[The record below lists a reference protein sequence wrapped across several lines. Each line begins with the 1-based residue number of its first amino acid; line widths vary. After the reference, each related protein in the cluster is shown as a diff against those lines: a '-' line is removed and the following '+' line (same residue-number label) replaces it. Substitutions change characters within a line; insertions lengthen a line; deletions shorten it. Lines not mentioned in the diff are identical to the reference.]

1 MSATHP
7 AATARLAAALAER
20 EARIAAETR
29 PLRHALRQT
38 ERYTDLR
45 GETYPLVAM
54 SGAEALLVLALLER
68 HAETLHRGE
77 LAEQLLTAAGAG
89 DGERAQ
95 AIVAG
100 RQVASTSAAAV
111 AAPDAASPRAQ
122 TAREP
127 MRDREAKENDEM
139 TEQSTNGPV
148 DEAVFEAGVLERG
161 AELSAQMVRP
171 QPAAEV
177 TPERTAAELRA
188 RLELISEVKRTA
200 MTKDVDYGVVPGTDK
215 ATLFKPGAEKLAIVF
230 KLDVQPRNEPIWGPG
245 EHLTVISRATVF
257 HAPTGVRLGYGE
269 GICSSRES
277 KYAYRNA
284 GVKCPEC
291 GKETVRKSRPRPDGS
306 GGKGWYCW
314 VKPEKGSDGCGAQFP
329 DDDDPRL
336 VGQKVG
342 RIENP
347 DLPDT
352 WNAVDKMSKKRGYVD
367 AVLSVTGASAIFTQ
381 DIGADPSE
389 AEASGLEHGPVVSG
403 ELHRETREAAIRLCG
418 GDLDQAKKLWEKL
431 QGEFDGYMPEAAAKA
446 LLAAAE
452 KAAVPTG
459 GAQGAGTAGER
470 AQRQRVIARAGDA
483 GQGGDGATPGRR
495 RAAGQSAGRADESN
509 PPTPRRPRARRPRP
523 TRTGRGC
530 GRPRPSAESATRSW
544 RT

>member
-1 MSATHP
+1 M
-7 AATARLAAALAER
+7 
-20 EARIAAETR
+20 
-29 PLRHALRQT
+29 
-38 ERYTDLR
+38 
-45 GETYPLVAM
+45 
-54 SGAEALLVLALLER
+54 
-68 HAETLHRGE
+68 
-77 LAEQLLTAAGAG
+77 
-89 DGERAQ
+89 
-95 AIVAG
+95 
-100 RQVASTSAAAV
+100 
-111 AAPDAASPRAQ
+111 
-122 TAREP
+122 
-127 MRDREAKENDEM
+127 
-139 TEQSTNGPV
+139 
-148 DEAVFEAGVLERG
+148 
-161 AELSAQMVRP
+161 
-171 QPAAEV
+171 
-177 TPERTAAELRA
+177 
-188 RLELISEVKRTA
+188 
-200 MTKDVDYGVVPGTDK
+200 VPGTDK

-257 HAPTGVRLGYGE
+257 HAPTGTRLGYGE

-291 GKETVRKSRPRPDGS
+291 GKETVRKSRPRPDGT

-314 VKPEKGSDGCGAQFP
+314 AKPEKGSDGCGAQFP

-352 WNAVDKMSKKRGYVD
+352 WNAVDKMAKKRGYVD

-389 AEASGLEHGPVVSG
+389 AEADGLEHGPVVSG
-403 ELHRETREAAIRLCG
+403 ELKRPRDRRRSGC
-418 GDLDQAKKLWEKL
+418 
-431 QGEFDGYMPEAAAKA
+431 AAATSTRPRSCGKSSRASSTATCRRRPARA

-459 GAQGAGTAGER
+459 GAQGAGTQANAPSDDGY
-470 AQRQRVIARAGDA
+470 IAPSRRRRPQD
-483 GQGGDGATPGRR
+483 DGATRRRR
-495 RAAGQSAGRADESN
+495 RAAGEPAGGADESA
-509 PPTPRRPRARRPRP
+509 RRPQAPRARRPSP
-523 TRTGRGC
+523 TRTARGC
-530 GRPRPSAESATRSW
+530 GRPRARAESATRSW

>member
-1 MSATHP
+1 
-7 AATARLAAALAER
+7 
-20 EARIAAETR
+20 
-29 PLRHALRQT
+29 
-38 ERYTDLR
+38 
-45 GETYPLVAM
+45 
-54 SGAEALLVLALLER
+54 
-68 HAETLHRGE
+68 
-77 LAEQLLTAAGAG
+77 
-89 DGERAQ
+89 
-95 AIVAG
+95 
-100 RQVASTSAAAV
+100 
-111 AAPDAASPRAQ
+111 
-122 TAREP
+122 
-127 MRDREAKENDEM
+127 M

-161 AELSAQMVRP
+161 AELSAQMARP

-291 GKETVRKSRPRPDGS
+291 GKETVRKSRPRPDGT

-336 VGQKVG
+336 VGQRVG

-389 AEASGLEHGPVVSG
+389 AEASGLEHGPVVSR

-459 GAQGAGTAGER
+459 GAQGAGTQANAPTNNGSSPEPPTQAKEETERPQSVAADPQGNPAAEPTSQPANPQAPEGEAPAPNPHGTRLRKTATERGVGDAELANLIRNAVAQGPIPAER
-470 AQRQRVIARAGDA
+470 ARTALPGMLARISEEISERTVELVEMFYPPAGPDPEA
-483 GQGGDGATPGRR
+483 GPGEATSVDFGALEPPQ
-495 RAAGQSAGRADESN
+495 AA
-509 PPTPRRPRARRPRP
+509 
-523 TRTGRGC
+523 
-530 GRPRPSAESATRSW
+530 
-544 RT
+544 